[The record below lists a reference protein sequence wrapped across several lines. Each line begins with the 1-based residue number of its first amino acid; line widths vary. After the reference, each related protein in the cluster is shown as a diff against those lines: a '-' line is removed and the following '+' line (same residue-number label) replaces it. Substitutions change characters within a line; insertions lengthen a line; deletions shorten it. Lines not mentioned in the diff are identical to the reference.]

1 MMRNLILLIL
11 FATVLESFGNKIHI
25 TKTVEIKGREVS
37 FVAYQ
42 YIDRA
47 GIPPGVGPAADSP
60 QALMRVDNN
69 YVLTNPGDTVTSC
82 SLTLVID
89 SIHLEESELYVC
101 VTPLN
106 KSLKEKKSKDVI
118 TLVGIGSKDT
128 IHKSVDTI
136 IYTLIKATAG
146 SPYFYNILTESK
158 KCRRDTIET
167 LINDAST
174 YICGTLYTM
183 LWDFKGFN
191 IYVAFN
197 NRFSVKP
204 NIFGVSFSVY

>member
-1 MMRNLILLIL
+1 MRNIILIIL
-11 FATVLESFGNKIHI
+11 FAIVLESFANKIHL
-25 TKTVEIKGREVS
+25 TKTVKIKGREIS

-42 YIDRA
+42 YTDRT
-47 GIPPGVGPAADSP
+47 GIPPGVGPAVDSP
-60 QALMRVDNN
+60 QALICVDDN
-69 YVLTNPGDTVTSC
+69 YILTNRGDTVTIS

-89 SIHLEESELYVC
+89 TIHLDEGELYVN

-106 KSLKEKKSKDVI
+106 KDLKQKERKDIV

-128 IHKSVDTI
+128 INKSVDTI
-136 IYTLIKATAG
+136 IYTLIKANTG

-158 KCRRDTIET
+158 KCGRDTVET

-174 YICGTLYTM
+174 NICGILHTM
-183 LWDFKGFN
+183 LWNFKGYKK
-191 IYVAFN
+191 YVAFK

-204 NIFGVSFSVY
+204 DFFGLSFSVY